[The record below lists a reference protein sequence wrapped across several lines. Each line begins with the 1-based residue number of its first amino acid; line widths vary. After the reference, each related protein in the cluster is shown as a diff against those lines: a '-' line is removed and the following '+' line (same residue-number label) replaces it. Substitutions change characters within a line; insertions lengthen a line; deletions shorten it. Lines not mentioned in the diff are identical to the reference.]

1 MPFNQYVIEKSS
13 LIILIQSNTIKLL
26 GCLTSWEELLTDLKG
41 WVAHQLHGF
50 NLEFSSKVNTIEIS
64 IGWRMGKIA
73 LIANNETWFDY
84 EAA

>member
-1 MPFNQYVIEKSS
+1 MGRVTYRLKR
-13 LIILIQSNTIKLL
+13 L
-26 GCLTSWEELLTDLKG
+26 GSASVTWF
-41 WVAHQLHGF
+41 Q
-50 NLEFSSKVNTIEIS
+50 LEFSSKVNTIETS